1 MKFSQWI
8 FTLTLI
14 TQCMPLLLAE
24 RIPVLIVDGQN
35 NHDWVST
42 TDSLQATLEATKRFT
57 VKIETAQQ
65 TKSIKEFVIRDPV
78 HQATSRKLINPSVK
92 LINNRKTKI
101 KHWMRERGKTGILSL
116 VNTKRSCLIT
126 MAANGLKRQKN
137 LRLNLSAKAVDWSW
151 SMRQIMHSET
161 GMRSMK

>member
-1 MKFSQWI
+1 MKFSQRI

-57 VKIETAQQ
+57 VKIETAPQ
-65 TKSIKEFVIRDPV
+65 TKSIKGIRAPRSS
-78 HQATSRKLINPSVK
+78 ASSYRKKAYQSL
-92 LINNRKTKI
+92 
-101 KHWMRERGKTGILSL
+101 REAYQQSE
-116 VNTKRSCLIT
+116 N
-126 MAANGLKRQKN
+126 KN
-137 LRLNLSAKAVDWSW
+137 KAMDE
-151 SMRQIMHSET
+151 RA
-161 GMRSMK
+161 